1 MTCTNYPESGP
12 APPPQQPVVED
23 GSDLKRSQRRSK
35 VEALSKID
43 RAGTPTT
50 VASGPTAT
58 SFVPP
63 PPPPAGPSVQRNP
76 LKRPRIVNPPFDLSS
91 VRTEAPPDPGPSN
104 EPRLF
109 GIPTCPTYHPT
120 PEEFTDPMAYMERIA
135 PEAKK
140 YGICKIVPP
149 PGWHMPFELDTDVF
163 RFTTRLQR
171 LNSIEAAS
179 RAKVNF
185 LEQLSM
191 FHKQQGDANA
201 YIPKVEH
208 RLLDLWR
215 LRKEVNKLGGI
226 DEVNRLKA
234 WPKIT
239 TELGFNTTSTAQ
251 VKSAY
256 TRIVQPFEVWALNAK
271 AYPESPATANGTPFP
286 GSANGSANKS
296 RMSGIK
302 AASPPTPTVKK
313 VKQQTLP
320 VPNGTGAGPSN
331 TNRRVTRSSPRSRMG
346 AEKQSS
352 PSKSAIQS
360 QAHSEASGNAPS
372 APPTQTPIKIT
383 LNLSGLGAAKQNA
396 SSKQPSSFGSDS
408 ELSELSEPE
417 SSVAGSQSS
426 TPEQPIKYEKGDVSM
441 SMRTKLT
448 LKVCEICSLGNNAP
462 KILLCDGCD
471 RGFHTFCLDPPLQDI
486 PADEWYCTACLL
498 GTGDDYGF
506 DEGEE
511 HSLPSF
517 QARDTAFTE
526 AWFNRYNPTYSP
538 EGRFTRKIGN
548 AVVSEA
554 DVEREFWRLVESQ
567 EDTVEVEY
575 GADVH
580 STSHGS
586 AAPTVETNPLS
597 PYARSPWNLN
607 NMPILRESLLRYIKS
622 DISGMTVPWIYVG
635 MLFSAFCW
643 HNEDHYTYS
652 VNYQFWGETK
662 TWYGVPGHDADKF
675 EAAMKSE
682 APDLF
687 ERQPSLLYQLVTMMN
702 PGRVKEAGVDVY
714 ACDQRPNEFVIT
726 FPKAYHCGFNH
737 GLNFNE
743 AVNFALPDWLPDA
756 KESVVRYKQHA
767 KAPVFSHNELLI
779 TITLYSDTIKTAIW
793 LLDSLKEMVAEETE
807 RRQNIRAALPG
818 IAETLVEEDVPEEQY
833 QCFVCKGFCYLSQM
847 TCSCTPHVA
856 CLDHYD
862 MLCQCP
868 GTKRTLRKRFSE
880 IHLDEILSTV
890 ASRAYVPSQWQERL
904 QDVLDNPRPPIK
916 RLQQLVAD
924 GDRVPHKLEGLDDLR
939 EFVTRANAWLER
951 ASAITTRK
959 NVSRRRKGRQSE
971 ATPEDDGVD
980 RSPAAIN
987 GLLVEAERLGFDAPE
1002 IAQLTEMVSSTENFQ
1017 KEAAAIL
1024 SKSDDELDHDQCRTA
1039 LILGQSLNV
1048 ELPEVAQISKIVSR
1062 LQWYHKV
1069 EEEVDDRMLQ
1079 YSDIVKLLE
1088 EAEEYDVPS
1097 DHHGVVELRK
1107 REETGRIWKEKAE
1120 ALLASPDISVDK
1132 ISELIDVQDL
1142 TPIAG
1147 DLMRQLE
1154 NIQKTVQN
1162 WESVA
1167 KLQLS
1172 PAGTIVGATRLC
1184 KQVKAAHGP
1193 LRRIHIPE
1201 VEKLQAELE
1210 FNAKWSEGLADLF
1223 DVPANKLNHTLN
1235 MLVNELEDHLDPS
1248 DDYPNDEHTCFC
1260 RGAVTAHMVTCPAC
1274 YGEYHPKC
1282 VGINAKSAS
1291 AIASASADFVCP
1303 MCQNLQYDDRPSLHA
1318 LGMYADPAKWNF
1330 VIKPAE
1336 FALLER
1342 AMDVAVRYA
1351 CLLVPFCD
1359 PQENSKPVRDLTL
1372 VSHLLRKLWVLNVRF
1387 DAVNSETNTMI
1398 VFEEWLYRRMR
1409 VALDAEHSTTS
1420 APRTSVGG
1428 RTRARKPRFQ
1438 LEGVKPHEFSCLC
1451 VVEPL
1456 DHLLKVQCAKC
1467 EQGYHLSC
1475 VKAPISQANAEKGGW
1490 RCPFCIV
1497 KSGKAPPR
1505 GLDIRIQ
1512 MADKEGTDEYIDWRQ
1527 SLFVY
1532 ADEPIVCHLPPNPE
1546 AVTLYCTKYL
1556 PPSVPENFERPV
1568 WVEQEEAETKRKRRK
1583 TDPAP
1588 QAAQAAP
1595 LTPSSATTTS
1605 MGSRL
1610 APPHGRAVTQPNT
1623 PATMPVANGSHAARP
1638 PPNGR
1643 VPSFTYSPHAP
1654 HDDVQHGPPA
1664 NPVNGMFYQQ
1674 PPPVSPYDPDHK
1686 PAFIRV
1692 PPSAPTGVPM
1702 YRTHPSGTPVLNGS
1716 PAPRSISPIP
1726 QARQP
1731 SRKPQWQLVPNP
1743 DLHRSPVK
1751 SPLKSPA
1758 KEDQPNG
1765 HSHASVPSPAVDP
1778 VVPSKRPLLAVD
1790 EPHSG
1795 PDAKRS
1801 APSSPP
1807 ASAAPAAPAAPAASV
1822 ASPSAQSAA
1831 PVPPPAP
1838 LSGVGSV

>member
-1 MTCTNYPESGP
+1 
-12 APPPQQPVVED
+12 
-23 GSDLKRSQRRSK
+23 
-35 VEALSKID
+35 
-43 RAGTPTT
+43 
-50 VASGPTAT
+50 
-58 SFVPP
+58 
-63 PPPPAGPSVQRNP
+63 
-76 LKRPRIVNPPFDLSS
+76 
-91 VRTEAPPDPGPSN
+91 
-104 EPRLF
+104 
-109 GIPTCPTYHPT
+109 
-120 PEEFTDPMAYMERIA
+120 MAYMERIA

-239 TELGFNTTSTAQ
+239 AELGFNTTSTAQ

-256 TRIVQPFEVWALNAK
+256 TRIVQPFEAWALNAK

-313 VKQQTLP
+313 TRQQAPP
-320 VPNGTGAGPSN
+320 VANGNGAGPS
-331 TNRRVTRSSPRSRMG
+331 TSNRRVTRSSPRSRMG
-346 AEKQSS
+346 AENQSS
-352 PSKSAIQS
+352 PAQVKSTIQS
-360 QAHSEASGNAPS
+360 QAHSEASGS
-372 APPTQTPIKIT
+372 APLAPPAPTPIKIT

-417 SSVAGSQSS
+417 SSVAGSQTS

-441 SMRTKLT
+441 PLGIKLT

-538 EGRFTRKIGN
+538 EGQFTRKIGN

-567 EDTVEVEY
+567 DDTVEVEY

-580 STSHGS
+580 STTHGS

-662 TWYGVPGHDADKF
+662 TWYGVPGHDAEKF

-682 APDLF
+682 APELF

-756 KESVVRYKQHA
+756 KESVVRYKEHA
-767 KAPVFSHNELLI
+767 KPPVFSHNELLI

-807 RRQNIRAALPG
+807 RRDKLRLAMPG

-833 QCFVCKGFCYLSQM
+833 QCFVCKGFCYLSQV

-868 GTKRTLRKRFSE
+868 ATKRTMRKRFSE
-880 IHLDEILSTV
+880 IHLDEILTTV

-904 QDVLDNPRPPIK
+904 QEVLDNPRPPIK
-916 RLQQLVAD
+916 KLQQLVAD
-924 GDRVPHKLEGLDDLR
+924 GERVPHRLEGLDDLR
-939 EFVTRANAWLER
+939 DFVARVNVWLER

-959 NVSRRRKGRQSE
+959 NTSRRRKGRQSE
-971 ATPEDDGVD
+971 VVVEDDGVD

-987 GLLVEAERLGFDAPE
+987 GLLTEAERLGFDAPE
-1002 IAQLTEMVSSTENFQ
+1002 IAQLSEMVSSTEDFQ

-1024 SKSDDELDHDQCRTA
+1024 SKTDDELDYDQCRTA

-1088 EAEEYDVPS
+1088 EAEDFGVPS
-1097 DHHGVVELRK
+1097 DHPGVVELRK
-1107 REETGRIWKEKAE
+1107 REETGRVWKEKAE

-1132 ISELIDVQDL
+1132 ISELIDDQEL
-1142 TPIAG
+1142 TPTAG

-1154 NIQKTVQN
+1154 NIRKTVQN
-1162 WESVA
+1162 WESAA

-1172 PAGTIVGATRLC
+1172 PAGTIGGAQRLC
-1184 KQVKAAHGP
+1184 KQVKAAHGA

-1223 DVPANKLNHTLN
+1223 DVPVNKLNHTLN

-1248 DDYPNDEHTCFC
+1248 DDTPNDEHTCFC
-1260 RGAVTAHMVTCPAC
+1260 RGAATAHMVTCPAC

-1318 LGMYADPAKWNF
+1318 LGMYADPTKWNF

-1342 AMDVAVRYA
+1342 AMNVAVRYA

-1359 PQENSKPVRDLTL
+1359 PQENSKPVRDLAL

-1387 DAVNSETNTMI
+1387 DAVNDETRTMI

-1409 VALDAEHSTTS
+1409 VALDAEHASS
-1420 APRTSVGG
+1420 GPRASIGSG

-1438 LEGVKPHEFSCLC
+1438 LEGVYPHEFSCLC
-1451 VVEPL
+1451 TTEPL
-1456 DHLLKVQCAKC
+1456 DHLLKVQCGKC

-1475 VKAPISQANAEKGGW
+1475 VKAPISQANAEGGGW
-1490 RCPFCIV
+1490 RCPFCVV

-1505 GLDIRIQ
+1505 GLNIRIQ
-1512 MADKEGTDEYIDWRQ
+1512 MDDKIGTDEYIDWRQ
-1527 SLFVY
+1527 SLFTY

-1546 AVTLYCTKYL
+1546 SVTLICSKYL
-1556 PPSVPENFERPV
+1556 PPAIPDGFERPV
-1568 WVEQEEAETKRKRRK
+1568 WVEGADDTKRKRRK

-1588 QAAQAAP
+1588 QPAPAAA
-1595 LTPSSATTTS
+1595 SSATSTP
-1605 MGSRL
+1605 MGGRA
-1610 APPHGRAVTQPNT
+1610 APSQARAVTQPST
-1623 PATMPVANGSHAARP
+1623 PASLPVANGHGAAR

-1643 VPSFTYSPHAP
+1643 VPSFSYSPHPVPDAS
-1654 HDDVQHGPPA
+1654 HAGSA
-1664 NPVNGMFYQQ
+1664 NGGKLFYSK
-1674 PPPVSPYDPDHK
+1674 PPPVSPFDRK
-1686 PAFIRV
+1686 PSLTMT
-1692 PPSAPTGVPM
+1692 PPMPST
-1702 YRTHPSGTPVLNGS
+1702 SGTPPLHRAHLGGTPSMNGS
-1716 PAPRSISPIP
+1716 PGPRSISPLPLGARPP
-1726 QARQP
+1726 QRTP
-1731 SRKPQWQLVPNP
+1731 SFHSPGAPPPLAQSTAPI
-1743 DLHRSPVK
+1743 RSP
-1751 SPLKSPA
+1751 A
-1758 KEDQPNG
+1758 RDEQPNG
-1765 HSHASVPSPAVDP
+1765 HSVLPPIESTVPA
-1778 VVPSKRPLLAVD
+1778 KRPLLAVD
-1790 EPHSG
+1790 EPTVG
-1795 PDAKRS
+1795 PEAKRS
-1801 APSSPP
+1801 VPTSPTPAP
-1807 ASAAPAAPAAPAASV
+1807 APAAAAA
-1822 ASPSAQSAA
+1822 
-1831 PVPPPAP
+1831 VPPPVTA
-1838 LSGVGSV
+1838 LSGGAGSV